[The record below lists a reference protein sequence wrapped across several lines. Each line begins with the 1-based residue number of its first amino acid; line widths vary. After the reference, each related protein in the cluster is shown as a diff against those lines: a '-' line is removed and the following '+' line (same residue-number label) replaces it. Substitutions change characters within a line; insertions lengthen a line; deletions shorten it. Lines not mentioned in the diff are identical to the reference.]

1 LDIFVLRFLIDLSNQ
16 ASPATSKYSIITM
29 MSIMSENG
37 HQSQDPS
44 VSSAPQTPQHPRHLL
59 PELPAPPARSACEF
73 IGVDE
78 SKDNHSNIYMPML
91 TPTSST
97 PSSREERPGHQPRLS
112 NLMLDVNSEE
122 CSLLS
127 TPVAFSSYPHFP
139 SEVTSGPSP
148 AALYDESFSLSD
160 DSTDELFLDFP
171 MANEVHLEQN
181 SRKDPSCW
189 WFCPI
194 PSTIHG
200 DSPVVRLQPRSL
212 PQRSNDEVRDNHFLH
227 LMPIEL

>member
-1 LDIFVLRFLIDLSNQ
+1 M
-16 ASPATSKYSIITM
+16 SKS
-29 MSIMSENG
+29 S

-44 VSSAPQTPQHPRHLL
+44 AFLAPLTPQCLRHLP

-78 SKDNHSNIYMPML
+78 SKESSNIYMPML
-91 TPTSST
+91 TPTLST
-97 PSSREERPGHQPRLS
+97 PSASREDHPGLQPRPS
-112 NLMLDVNSEE
+112 TLMLDATSE

-127 TPVAFSSYPHFP
+127 TPVAFSSCPHFP
-139 SEVTSGPSP
+139 SEITSGPSP
-148 AALYDESFSLSD
+148 AALDDESFSLSD

-171 MANEVHLEQN
+171 MANEVHLERL

-194 PSTIHG
+194 PSTING
-200 DSPVVRLQPRSL
+200 DSPGVRLKPCSL
-212 PQRSNDEVRDNHFLH
+212 PMRSNDEVRDNSFLH
-227 LMPIEL
+227 LMPMEL